1 VIADYVF
8 PTGEF
13 KMEERILPFY
23 LYFSPDDTELGAH
36 LGQVLRE
43 HGLEI
48 SWEGDEMA
56 QELGINIQRPKAEIN
71 LFIWS
76 RNAMQYGYTSGFP
89 GEKATPQNYL
99 LLVMDDELVPD
110 DWGRFH
116 RAILSGWDGDASDE
130 RLLNLVEALKEGDL
144 SSLPDGILEVK
155 KGPDGEKKIKTAQR
169 DVPTHTDDAAVVD
182 LLQRK
187 PLARFLAEDLRRTR
201 AQNMGSYVIH
211 LHGPWGSGKT
221 SLLNF
226 IKTELRNPTP
236 TPTGKKARWV
246 VADFNA
252 WQHQRFSEPWWW
264 LMEAVSREALRAL
277 RFSRPDRA
285 AWIFITNL
293 AWQYLK
299 GRTLSIIALII
310 FSLGVGGLIVIGVRA
325 LIPVL
330 GGIDFKKA
338 TDIVVFISGIFAVA
352 GVIGG
357 AVIAVIRALRQGSTD
372 AIRRL
377 MDNARD
383 PVRYLKNHFEKLVRR
398 IKRPL
403 AIVIDDLD
411 RCESKY
417 VVDLLEGVQTLF
429 RDCPITFVIAADR
442 RWVQGSYDSVYQGY
456 ESHMS
461 ESGRRLGQ
469 LFLEKIFQTSVPVPV
484 MGSGVRERYFKYL
497 IGVAKKSRDSSIKT
511 LRNKARTALENTRS
525 EGEVLEELG
534 RHDKDPAFQQV
545 FIEEAMARLA
555 SPEVVEH
562 TEHVLENFGDLL
574 ESNPRAMKRFVN
586 AYRVNRALD
595 LAMRRSTA
603 SELLAR
609 WTIVSLR
616 WPSLAHYL
624 AHNPDKVADVVSST
638 STNVPVEIRALGARS
653 DVWNVIGKN
662 DQGLILNKT
671 AVRELA
677 GELFPYAV

>member
-1 VIADYVF
+1 MA
-8 PTGEF
+8 
-13 KMEERILPFY
+13 ERILPFY
-23 LYFSPDDTELGAH
+23 LYFAPTDSEIGVS

-43 HGLEI
+43 LGFEI

-56 QELGINIQRPKAEIN
+56 RELGVNIHKPQAEIN

-76 RNAMQYGYTSGFP
+76 RNAMQYGRTPGFP
-89 GEKATPQNYL
+89 GKKATPQNYL
-99 LLVMDDELVPD
+99 LVVLDEELVPD
-110 DWGRFH
+110 EWDRFH
-116 RAILSGWDGDASDE
+116 RADLSGWDGSGSDE
-130 RLLNLVEALKEGDL
+130 RLLKLTEALKDGDL
-144 SSLPDGILEVK
+144 SRLPDGVLEVK
-155 KGPDGEKKIKTAQR
+155 KDPPRNEEDKKPKAAQR

-182 LLQRK
+182 LLRRK

-226 IKTELRNPTP
+226 IETELRNPTP
-236 TPTGKKARWV
+236 TAKGTEVGWV
-246 VADFNA
+246 VAEFNA
-252 WQHQRFSEPWWW
+252 WQHQRFGAPWWW
-264 LMEAVSREALRAL
+264 LMEAVAREALRAL

-285 AWIFITNL
+285 AWILITNL

-299 GRTLSIIALII
+299 GRTLSILALII
-310 FSLGVGGLIVIGVRA
+310 FTLGVGGLIVIGARA

-338 TDIVVFISGIFAVA
+338 TDIVVFVSGVFAVA

-372 AIRRL
+372 AVRRL
-377 MDNARD
+377 MENARN
-383 PVRYLKNHFEKLVRR
+383 PVGYLKDHFEKLVGR

-417 VVDLLEGVQTLF
+417 VVELLEGIQTLF
-429 RDCPITFVIAADR
+429 RECPITFVIAADR
-442 RWVQGSYDSVYQGY
+442 RWVQGSYASVYQGY

-461 ESGRRLGQ
+461 ESGRQLGQ

-484 MGSGVRERYFKYL
+484 LEPAVHQRYFKYL
-497 IGVAKKSRDSSIKT
+497 IGISKQPAEEKLKELRD
-511 LRNKARTALENTRS
+511 RARTALENTRT

-555 SPEVVEH
+555 SPEVAEH

-638 STNVPVEIRALGARS
+638 STDVPVEIRALGARS
-653 DVWNVIGKN
+653 DVRNVIGTN
-662 DQGLILNKT
+662 DQGLILTKT
-671 AVRELA
+671 AVQELA